1 MKQNAK
7 GGFKKAKSEDA
18 ALRDSKTP
26 TKQRRE
32 QTLRHAV
39 RHREYEMLEDYDE
52 FDV

>member
-7 GGFKKAKSEDA
+7 GGFKKAQHEDVA
-18 ALRDSKTP
+18 PRDSKAP

-39 RHREYEMLEDYDE
+39 RHNDHEAFEDYDE